1 MNESSDRDPYEEQIR
16 RLRRLLGPQFGQ
28 FRQFQRFHAPVI
40 RAMLGHNFKRR
51 NNELMRLITGSA
63 VRSAVAPLFT
73 RNEELHKALTAGTRT
88 VRLFDPK
95 AMETFRLLNPLS
107 FTAFSRFAAPG
118 ITEAMRGFHDI
129 RWPLITEQL
138 KPLLERFREAWERSL
153 PPNWDGCGDPDGVEK
168 LVEFMEET
176 GWCLVWT
183 PRWSV
188 IEALLAAGSEAR
200 ADVLHGHEEEILA
213 DLESCLAEADQPE
226 VEELEAAS
234 VEAIKAYRNETVI
247 PAQTAAT
254 AVLTTAIHV
263 HFGIP
268 TFPEARE
275 KFGEKK
281 AMEASI
287 QQFRLR
293 AILRVAYYAIA
304 EFHGKDGESMPVKF
318 NRHASVHR
326 VSKAQ
331 FNRTN
336 ALVALM
342 LIVPLVR
349 ELDRWFAMK
358 AAEEADAA

>member
-1 MNESSDRDPYEEQIR
+1 MSDRDPYEEQIR
-16 RLRRLLGPQFGQ
+16 RLRRILGPQLMQ
-28 FRQFQRFHAPVI
+28 LRQFERFQAPGI
-40 RAMLGHNFKRR
+40 SAMLGDDFMRR
-51 NNELMRLITGSA
+51 NNEVLRLITGSA
-63 VRSAVAPLFT
+63 ARDTVTPLFA
-73 RNEELHKALTAGTRT
+73 RSDELRKALMAGTRT

-95 AMETFRLLNPLS
+95 AIEALRLFNPPS
-107 FTAFSRFAAPG
+107 FSTAFPRFAAPG
-118 ITEAMRGFHDI
+118 IAEAMRGFHDF
-129 RWPLITEQL
+129 RRPLITDQL
-138 KPLLERFREAWERSL
+138 KPLLERFREAWEQSL
-153 PPNWDGCGDPDGVEK
+153 PPNWDGRDDPDEVEK

-188 IEALLAAGSEAR
+188 IEALLAARSEAR
-200 ADVLHGHEEEILA
+200 TDVLHEHEGEILA
-213 DLESCLAEADQPE
+213 DLETCLAEVDQSE
-226 VEELEAAS
+226 VEELKAAS
-234 VEAIKAYRNETVI
+234 VEAIQAYRNETVI

-254 AVLTTAIHV
+254 AVLTTAILV

-268 TFPEARE
+268 TFPKARE

-293 AILRVAYYAIA
+293 AILRVAHHAIA
-304 EFHGKDGESMPVKF
+304 EFHGRPGESMPVTF

-326 VSKAQ
+326 VSRTQ

-342 LIVPLVR
+342 LVVPLIR
-349 ELDRWFAMK
+349 ELDRWFARK